1 MKKLLLLTVF
11 FLVTGCASGPTS
23 EQLSSAD
30 YGSYQSPETC
40 VMIAEQRI
48 KSGLKDPSS
57 AMFNHNPCYKGH
69 WSSVPIMGLPVAFGY
84 LQNGTVNAKNSF
96 GGYGGS
102 TGYGVLIK
110 NGRVIRWCLA
120 DENGIC
126 IPR

>member
-48 KSGLKDPSS
+48 KSGLKDLS
-57 AMFNHNPCYKGH
+57 FLYN
-69 WSSVPIMGLPVAFGY
+69 
-84 LQNGTVNAKNSF
+84 NSKTSL
-96 GGYGGS
+96 YS
-102 TGYGVLIK
+102 TNLRSFRI
-110 NGRVIRWCLA
+110 
-120 DENGIC
+120 
-126 IPR
+126 